1 MAMPRSTSARA
12 ETVEITSDHLVLVL
26 RDGRT
31 LAVPLDSLP
40 SLRDATPSQRSN
52 WQLIGGGAGISWPD
66 IDEDIS
72 VAGLLRDAGWPSAR
86 SKERRP

>member
-40 SLRDATPSQRSN
+40 SLRDATPSQRNN
-52 WQLIGGGAGISWPD
+52 W
-66 IDEDIS
+66 
-72 VAGLLRDAGWPSAR
+72 
-86 SKERRP
+86 